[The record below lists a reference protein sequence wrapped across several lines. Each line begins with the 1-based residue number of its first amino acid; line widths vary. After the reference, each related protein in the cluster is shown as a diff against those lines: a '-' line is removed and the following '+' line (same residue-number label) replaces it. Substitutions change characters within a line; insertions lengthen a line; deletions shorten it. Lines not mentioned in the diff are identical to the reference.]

1 MEVNIDIYRSR
12 IGTFNSAGCFTYK
25 PTSTRKRNYRKS
37 SKNNNNLGNLFLK
50 VVLIISIL
58 YYLENVQLSCMPN
71 LQSKLETLSNIST
84 ASAHVLSFLAGSL
97 LSISPIHL
105 LQNCWVEGS
114 PGLIAVALQAVQ
126 VVHLNIGKQ
135 FVVAPSLG
143 LNVNFYARYT
153 YGNRSSRGIK
163 LTHWNAGS
171 AFLENKI
178 NYIETLISSHHPHL
192 LGISEAN
199 LRKDHNIGNCMIQDY
214 ELFTSKT
221 MSNVNL
227 QISRVV
233 VYKHTSVVAKVR
245 EDLMSN
251 NFSSIWLE
259 VGFPGRTKILV
270 CNLYRDWQYLG
281 QTDNPFWIS
290 VSSWPAG
297 SS

>member
-1 MEVNIDIYRSR
+1 
-12 IGTFNSAGCFTYK
+12 
-25 PTSTRKRNYRKS
+25 
-37 SKNNNNLGNLFLK
+37 
-50 VVLIISIL
+50 
-58 YYLENVQLSCMPN
+58 MPN

-153 YGNRSSRGIK
+153 YGIRSIRGIK

-178 NYIETLISSHHPHL
+178 NDIETLISSHH
-192 LGISEAN
+192 
-199 LRKDHNIGNCMIQDY
+199 
-214 ELFTSKT
+214 
-221 MSNVNL
+221 
-227 QISRVV
+227 
-233 VYKHTSVVAKVR
+233 
-245 EDLMSN
+245 
-251 NFSSIWLE
+251 
-259 VGFPGRTKILV
+259 
-270 CNLYRDWQYLG
+270 
-281 QTDNPFWIS
+281 
-290 VSSWPAG
+290 
-297 SS
+297 